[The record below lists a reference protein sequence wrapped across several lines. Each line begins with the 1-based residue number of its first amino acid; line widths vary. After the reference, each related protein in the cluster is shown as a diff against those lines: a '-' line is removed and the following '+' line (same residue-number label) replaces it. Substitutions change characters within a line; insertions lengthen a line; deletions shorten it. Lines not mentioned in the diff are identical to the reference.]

1 MPIHPQH
8 GAHIYYEERGDA
20 TMLAYRK
27 LHTEYLVFL
36 FAGGQGW
43 HALASFSQ
51 ILDALPVESVPLSGV
66 QLELHDTVEGTME
79 AWRVE
84 LYQKLVGRLTMR
96 PGASAA
102 QPEIAPEQETEAH
115 PLQCLAS
122 RTPAA

>member
-1 MPIHPQH
+1 MPIHPQL
-8 GAHIYYEERGDA
+8 GARIYYDEGGDA

-36 FAGGQGW
+36 FRDGRGW

-66 QLELHDTVEGTME
+66 QLELHETVEGTME

-84 LYQKLVGRLTMR
+84 LYQKLVGRLLR
-96 PGASAA
+96 RGGSGA
-102 QPEIAPEQETEAH
+102 QPEFAPEQETEAH